1 MFFDDLSLI
10 IKIKLWFSIVTL
22 HNQRVMLLMP
32 LVSSNIA
39 GWKPVGFIVGKLIEL
54 LLVDFPARYE
64 IHCQRVYPIVSH
76 NIPHEFLVIHGYTHV
91 ISLCFISRSH
101 LYIYIQHGITYI
113 YIYVYNYVYIYMP
126 HIKHTTEYGYPYIY
140 IYTIYIYT
148 PYIAIFAIVVA
159 SLSQRFTTLAHEECL

>member
-39 GWKPVGFIVGKLIEL
+39 GWKPVGFIVGKIIEL
-54 LLVDFPARYE
+54 LLVDIPARYE
-64 IHCQRVYPIVSH
+64 IQCQRVYPIVSH

-101 LYIYIQHGITYI
+101 LDI
-113 YIYVYNYVYIYMP
+113 YIYNMVKHIYNYVYIYATYQTY
-126 HIKHTTEYGYPYIY
+126 HGIWIS
-140 IYTIYIYT
+140 IYTIYIYIHT
-148 PYIAIFAIVVA
+148 IYCHFCNFVA